1 MSVCG
6 EPTGFR
12 NAELVRRWQAD
23 SEGWAKTS
31 NQGKSTRRG
40 RRQVRMPYAP
50 WACSQWYRLERRGWE
65 MWDRRG
71 QGQDSEAAAF
81 LAAVESRGMFFTS
94 MIVTRPGM
102 NVRRKTLT
110 AGWWEVPFLYLSL
123 RGQDYMSY
131 IPERHDLMLSFI
143 SCFLLFFCR
152 SRSYLPS
159 LISVWKTWLFII
171 CHDWWQPNPTDTW

>member
-6 EPTGFR
+6 EPTGLQKCWAGKEMTGR
-12 NAELVRRWQAD
+12 QWGLREDLKPREKLV
-23 SEGWAKTS
+23 
-31 NQGKSTRRG
+31 QGQKAG
-40 RRQVRMPYAP
+40 EDAYAP
-50 WACSQWYRLERRGWE
+50 WACSQWHRLERRGWE
-65 MWDRRG
+65 MWDQRG

-123 RGQDYMSY
+123 RGQDYISY
-131 IPERHDLMLSFI
+131 IPERHDLMLSSI
-143 SCFLLFFCR
+143 SCFILFFCS

-159 LISVWKTWLFII
+159 PTSVWKTWLFII
-171 CHDWWQPNPTDTW
+171 CNDWWQPNPTDTW